1 MLDVKLG
8 GTYASQNAVAYAR
21 QDHFNT
27 IWRHCRHLCTR
38 SVDFTSYSG
47 FFPDILADT
56 EYTDRLEL
64 KSASDRTLGVGVI
77 FTDDATLMVLTAATL
92 MKVVIDAEKVVKFQ
106 AA

>member
-1 MLDVKLG
+1 MHPRMQLLMRGRIISIQFGDTVVICAPGRL
-8 GTYASQNAVAYAR
+8 TLPL
-21 QDHFNT
+21 T
-27 IWRHCRHLCTR
+27 L
-38 SVDFTSYSG
+38 G